1 MFYRLSEQET
11 HFNFLTK
18 FKFYPKLGKLG
29 QISFKRLKNKFSLFY
44 TFLYP
49 IFYTFLYPIFY
60 TFLYTIF
67 YTFLYPIFYTFLY
80 PIFYTFLYPIFY
92 TFLYPIFASCF
103 ILLYISRSKD
113 GTI

>member
-1 MFYRLSEQET
+1 MFYRLSEPET

-44 TFLYP
+44 P
-49 IFYTFLYPIFY
+49 
-60 TFLYTIF
+60 
-67 YTFLYPIFYTFLY
+67 
-80 PIFYTFLYPIFY
+80 FLYPIFY